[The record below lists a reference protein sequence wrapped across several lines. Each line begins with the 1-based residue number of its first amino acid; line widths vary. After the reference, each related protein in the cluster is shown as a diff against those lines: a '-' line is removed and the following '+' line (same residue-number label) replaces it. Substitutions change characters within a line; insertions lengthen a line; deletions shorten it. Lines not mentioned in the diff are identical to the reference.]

1 MAGIEGYEYKL
12 LVEGN
17 DEKQFLKSLFK
28 AQEQSINFDIID
40 SGSIFKVKTELK
52 IRLKSSNDTK
62 ALGVI
67 IDADN
72 NLDSAW
78 QSIRDILVRSKKYNP
93 PEVLPSDGLVLPPN
107 DESDIIVGVWI
118 MPNNCDIGMLEDFLA
133 RNIPNDDK
141 LMPYVDK
148 TMTEIEEQGI
158 NEYKAVHKPKAR
170 IHNWLAWQE
179 PPGCPMGIAVT
190 KRLFDLDAELCRSFV
205 SWTER
210 LFKID

>member
-1 MAGIEGYEYKL
+1 MVEKEEHEYKL

-28 AQEQSINFDIID
+28 KLDLPINFDIID
-40 SGSIFKVKTELK
+40 CNSIANVKVELR
-52 IRLKSSNDTK
+52 IRLKSSNNTK
-62 ALGVI
+62 VLGVI

-78 QSIRDILVRSKKYNP
+78 QSMRDILVRSKKYTP
-93 PEVLPSDGLVLPPN
+93 PEELPLNGLVLHPN
-107 DESDIIVGVWI
+107 DDSDVIVGVWI
-118 MPNNCDIGMLEDFLA
+118 MPNNCERGMLEDFLA
-133 RNIPNDDK
+133 KNIPNDDK

-148 TMTEIEEQGI
+148 AMTEIEEQGI

-179 PPGCPMGIAVT
+179 PPGCPMGS
-190 KRLFDLDAELCRSFV
+190 CY
-205 SWTER
+205 
-210 LFKID
+210 